1 MTDIAPIS
9 VLLVDDQPA
18 MLWGLEAL
26 IGGERPRMTVAGKAY
41 DRNTALRLAA
51 AVQPHVI
58 VLDLDLAGDLSLDFL
73 PELLSLSPA
82 RVLILTCLRDRAL
95 HERALQ
101 GGASGVVLKD
111 EPAEVL
117 LDAIVSASISSSIQ
131 PATPQTDRSL
141 GDKVRLP

>member
-1 MTDIAPIS
+1 MTDIAPIA

-18 MLWGLEAL
+18 VLWGLEKL
-26 IGGERPRMTVAGKAY
+26 IGGEWPRMTVAGNAS
-41 DRNTALRLAA
+41 DREAARRLAA
-51 AVQPHVI
+51 TVQPDVI
-58 VLDLDLAGDLSLDFL
+58 LLDLDLAGELSLDFL

-111 EPAEVL
+111 EPAKVL
-117 LDAIVSASISSSIQ
+117 LEAITSVSNGVSRQ
-131 PATPQTDRSL
+131 PATGRRPGEKAELT
-141 GDKVRLP
+141 